1 MGTKIKPAFKSDFP
15 LATEGWHL
23 FRITEPKIE
32 VIAPEERKEKDGI
45 TNDQNFV
52 VRSVIEGGEDDGIEL
67 LDYFPNHSKKEFGLS
82 RLAGLMIKTEALPLK
97 DEIDVETM
105 RSEAFESKFKM
116 SLPKRLFGGRVRHVQ
131 SKGEDKERIMQNIVE
146 YLTVKEYNEKVAE
159 MASKGIGGTSK
170 GSDKGKKGK
179 EASEGKEEAKET
191 PKDPWA
197 A

>member
-15 LATEGWHL
+15 LAGEGWHL

-45 TNDQNFV
+45 SNDKNFV

-67 LDYFPNHSKKEFGLS
+67 LDFFPNYSKKEFGLS
-82 RLAGLMIKTEALPLK
+82 RLAGLMIKTEALPPK

-131 SKGEDKERIMQNIVE
+131 SKGEDKERVMQNIVE
-146 YLTVKEYNEKVAE
+146 YLTVKEYNEKMAE
-159 MASKGIGGTSK
+159 MASKGADK
-170 GSDKGKKGK
+170 GSGKGKKEK
-179 EASEGKEEAKET
+179 VASEGKEETKDT
-191 PKDPWA
+191 QRDPWA